1 MYEPKATILRCVRA
15 AKEAGF
21 SCDGEIPTF
30 YNKTKR
36 ISFSVDTGR
45 ESKTWSFRPKSKI
58 VARKATEIL
67 SWINKNKD

>member
-30 YNKTKR
+30 YNQTKK
-36 ISFSVDTGR
+36 ISFSVDTGK
-45 ESKTWSFRPKSKI
+45 ETKSWSFRPKSKI
-58 VARKATEIL
+58 VAKKAMEIL
-67 SWINKNKD
+67 GWISKNK